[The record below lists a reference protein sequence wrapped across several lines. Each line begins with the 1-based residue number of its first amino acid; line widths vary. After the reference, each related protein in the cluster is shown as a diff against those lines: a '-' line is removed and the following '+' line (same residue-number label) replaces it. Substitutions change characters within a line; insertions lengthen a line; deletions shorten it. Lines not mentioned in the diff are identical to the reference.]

1 MGHITDA
8 EETSLAML
16 VSWREGDFL
25 DLMLR
30 YDNKEIDNAENIV
43 ECTRRRRMFSVSQ
56 SNVPISARGGES
68 KSDDP
73 SFFTS
78 SKGDLEGIVT
88 EIQCQEN
95 GDDLSK
101 ASTSASDVDSHVS
114 EMSS

>member
-30 YDNKEIDNAENIV
+30 YDDKEIDNAENIV
-43 ECTRRRRMFSVSQ
+43 ECTRRRRMYYVTQ
-56 SNVPISARGGES
+56 SS
-68 KSDDP
+68 
-73 SFFTS
+73 SFTA
-78 SKGDLEGIVT
+78 SKGDLEGFVT

-101 ASTSASDVDSHVS
+101 ASTSASDVGSHVS
-114 EMSS
+114 KISSASSTLLSL